1 MNRDLEETLN
11 ELGPEYRAVVAR
23 LKQAKVGE
31 DIRRKTRD
39 IRGRETRDGRRGGRS
54 RVFRLSSNVLRP
66 TLAAASLLALF
77 GLTALFLQ
85 SNISSFEHSNIP
97 SFEHSNNSPSAPRE
111 YRATVA
117 EMIATQNS
125 DGSWQNDFLT
135 RRNAAALKVCGDPAA
150 QIAYKKAMRN
160 LRARGML

>member
-11 ELGPEYRAVVAR
+11 ELGPDYRAVVAR
-23 LKQAKVGE
+23 LRA
-31 DIRRKTRD
+31 
-39 IRGRETRDGRRGGRS
+39 GREAASGSRSSSDSRSSGRAAYL
-54 RVFRLSSNVLRP
+54 V
-66 TLAAASLLALF
+66 AASLLVLI
-77 GLTALFLQ
+77 GLTVVHLSQ
-85 SNISSFEHSNIP
+85 SQSQTTNHKPQTP
-97 SFEHSNNSPSAPRE
+97 SCPRE

-117 EMIATQNS
+117 EMIATQNP

-160 LRARGML
+160 LRARGVL

>member
-11 ELGPEYRAVVAR
+11 ELGPDYCAVVAR
-23 LKQAKVGE
+23 LRA
-31 DIRRKTRD
+31 
-39 IRGRETRDGRRGGRS
+39 GREAASGFRS
-54 RVFRLSSNVLRP
+54 SGDSRSSSRAAYLV
-66 TLAAASLLALF
+66 AASLLVLI
-77 GLTALFLQ
+77 GLTVVQPSQ
-85 SNISSFEHSNIP
+85 SQSQTTNHKPQTP
-97 SFEHSNNSPSAPRE
+97 SCPRE

-117 EMIATQNS
+117 EMIATQNP

-160 LRARGML
+160 LRARGVF

>member
-11 ELGPEYRAVVAR
+11 ELGPDYRAVVAR
-23 LKQAKVGE
+23 LRA
-31 DIRRKTRD
+31 
-39 IRGRETRDGRRGGRS
+39 GREAASGSRS
-54 RVFRLSSNVLRP
+54 SGDSRSSSRAAYLV
-66 TLAAASLLALF
+66 AASLLVLI
-77 GLTALFLQ
+77 GLTVVHLSQ
-85 SNISSFEHSNIP
+85 SQSQSQTTNHKPQTP
-97 SFEHSNNSPSAPRE
+97 SCPRE

-117 EMIATQNS
+117 EMIATQNP

-160 LRARGML
+160 LRARGVL

>member
-11 ELGPEYRAVVAR
+11 ELGPDYRAVVAR
-23 LKQAKVGE
+23 LRA
-31 DIRRKTRD
+31 
-39 IRGRETRDGRRGGRS
+39 GREAASGSRS
-54 RVFRLSSNVLRP
+54 SGDSRSSSRAAYLV
-66 TLAAASLLALF
+66 AASLLVLI
-77 GLTALFLQ
+77 GLAVVHLSQ
-85 SNISSFEHSNIP
+85 SQSQSQTTNLKPQTP
-97 SFEHSNNSPSAPRE
+97 SCPRE

-117 EMIATQNS
+117 EMIATQNP

-160 LRARGML
+160 LRARGVF

>member
-11 ELGPEYRAVVAR
+11 ELGPDYRAVVAR
-23 LKQAKVGE
+23 LRA
-31 DIRRKTRD
+31 
-39 IRGRETRDGRRGGRS
+39 GREAASGSRS
-54 RVFRLSSNVLRP
+54 SGDSRSSSRAAYLV
-66 TLAAASLLALF
+66 AASLLVLI
-77 GLTALFLQ
+77 GLTVVHLSQ
-85 SNISSFEHSNIP
+85 SQTSNLKPQTP
-97 SFEHSNNSPSAPRE
+97 SCPRE

-117 EMIATQNS
+117 EMIATQNP

-160 LRARGML
+160 LRARGVL

>member
-11 ELGPEYRAVVAR
+11 ELGPDYRAVVAR
-23 LKQAKVGE
+23 LRA
-31 DIRRKTRD
+31 
-39 IRGRETRDGRRGGRS
+39 GREAASGSRSSGDSRSSRRAAYL
-54 RVFRLSSNVLRP
+54 V
-66 TLAAASLLALF
+66 AASLLVLI
-77 GLTALFLQ
+77 GLTVVHLSQ
-85 SNISSFEHSNIP
+85 SQSQTTNHKPQTP
-97 SFEHSNNSPSAPRE
+97 SCPRE

-117 EMIATQNS
+117 EMIATQNP

-160 LRARGML
+160 LRARGVL

>member
-11 ELGPEYRAVVAR
+11 ELGPDYRAVVAR
-23 LKQAKVGE
+23 LRA
-31 DIRRKTRD
+31 
-39 IRGRETRDGRRGGRS
+39 GREAASGSRS
-54 RVFRLSSNVLRP
+54 SSDSRSSSRAAYLV
-66 TLAAASLLALF
+66 AASLLVLI
-77 GLTALFLQ
+77 GLTVVHLSQ
-85 SNISSFEHSNIP
+85 SQSQSQTTNLKPQTP
-97 SFEHSNNSPSAPRE
+97 SCPRE

-117 EMIATQNS
+117 EMIATQNP

-160 LRARGML
+160 LRARGVL